1 MVVIRVIYPAM
12 DDFKLM
18 RIYEIATGQSLAV
31 SNLASKVMQEDWDT
45 LVFNSGGVEQDV
57 IDGFGVTEIQDM
69 R

>member
-18 RIYEIATGQSLAV
+18 RIYEIALGQSLAV
-31 SNLASKVMQEDWDT
+31 SNLASKIMQEDWDT
-45 LVFNSGGVEQDV
+45 LVLNSGGVEQDV
-57 IDGFGVTEIQDM
+57 IDGFGVTEVQDM